1 MSVEGL
7 RTVQFS
13 KSEEEHGGIQVEE
26 QMARG
31 GIFVLTGNRMYG
43 GGLSYYFVGTYKMT
57 DANIEITVN
66 TTKYND
72 IVPGP
77 FGPVDKVRLIF
88 NGHVD
93 GQSMVLHG
101 HVEDDPNKKLVIRAQ
116 QRTELTS

>member
-7 RTVQFS
+7 WTVQFL
-13 KSEEEHGGIQVEE
+13 KSEEEHGGIRVEE

-31 GIFVLTGNRMYG
+31 GIFILTGNRMYG

-57 DANIEITVN
+57 DSNIEITVN
-66 TTKYND
+66 ATKYND

-77 FGPVDKVRLIF
+77 FGALDTARLVF
-88 NGHVD
+88 AGHVH

-101 HVEDDPNKKLVIRAQ
+101 HLEDAPNKKLVIKAQ
-116 QRTELTS
+116 QRTGLNL

>member
-1 MSVEGL
+1 MSIEGL
-7 RTVQFS
+7 WTVEFL
-13 KSEEEHGGIQVEE
+13 KSEEEHAGVQVEE

-31 GIFVLTGNRMYG
+31 GIFVLTGKRMYG

-66 TTKYND
+66 ATQYND

-77 FGPVDKVRLIF
+77 FGPVDELRLIF
-88 NGHVD
+88 NGNVN

-101 HVEDDPNKKLVIRAQ
+101 HVEDDPNKKLILRAQ
-116 QRTELTS
+116 QRTGLI